1 MRRAARTDG
10 NQNEI
15 AKALRDVGFSLFSLA
30 AVGKGMGDVLV
41 GYGGR
46 TFLCEIKDGS
56 KPPSAR
62 KLTEAQIKFRDS
74 WKGDYT
80 VLESVEDVRDFH
92 EQVCFDLWEAK

>member
-1 MRRAARTDG
+1 MRRAAKVDA
-10 NQNEI
+10 NQTEI
-15 AKALRDVGFSLFSLA
+15 VTALRKTGGSVLSLA
-30 AVGKGMGDVLV
+30 AIGQGCGDLLY
-41 GYGGR
+41 GFGGR
-46 TFLCEIKDGS
+46 TFLCEVKDGS

-62 KLTEAQIKFRDS
+62 KLTPDQIKFRDS

>member
-1 MRRAARTDG
+1 MRASRTDA
-10 NQNEI
+10 NQKRI
-15 AKALRDVGFSLFSLA
+15 VAALRKAGASVYVGSAIKSGFPDLI
-30 AVGKGMGDVLV
+30 V
-41 GYGGR
+41 GYAGR
-46 TFLCEIKDGS
+46 TFLCEVKDGS

-62 KLTEAQIKFRDS
+62 KLTPDQIKFRDS

>member
-1 MRRAARTDG
+1 MRRAAKVDKNHG
-10 NQNEI
+10 AI
-15 AKALRDVGFSLFSLA
+15 VDALRSLDFSVSSTAAIGQGFPDV
-30 AVGKGMGDVLV
+30 VC

-46 TFLCEIKDGS
+46 TFLVEIKDGS

-62 KLTEAQIKFRDS
+62 NLTPDQIKFRDS

-80 VLESVEDVRDFH
+80 VLESLEDVRDFH